1 MKFLLKEPI
10 FINNEINQKSYDK
23 LIYKDL
29 KKNGFTVLRNF
40 CKNPEDVVNVLNK
53 YWNNKNA
60 WQDNVKSDTR
70 LFGIDHKI
78 KYFENFFL
86 QHKIL
91 MNIFKKYINSK
102 KISSLIMANRV
113 LPKKNNIGSGGK
125 WHRDDKDGRQL
136 KFILYLTDV
145 EPNNGG
151 FNYLKYTHKPI
162 NRIFN
167 SIQMGCGINAW
178 NFSHDQ
184 INKLSPKYEFV
195 DVTGK
200 AGDLIIVDTSGIHK
214 GSPIYK
220 GSRIAMT
227 QYLWGTEN
235 IPEDVK
241 ANMI

>member
-1 MKFLLKEPI
+1 MKFILKEPI
-10 FINNEINQKSYDK
+10 FIGNELSQSITEKKVYN
-23 LIYKDL
+23 DL
-29 KKNGFTVLRNF
+29 KKNGFTVVRNF
-40 CKNPEDVVNVLNK
+40 CKNPSDVVNVLKK
-53 YWNNKNA
+53 YWNHKNA
-60 WQDNVKSDTR
+60 WQDDVKSDTR
-70 LFGIDHKI
+70 LFGIDHKV

-86 QHKIL
+86 KNKMLI
-91 MNIFKKYINSK
+91 NIYKKYINSS

-145 EPNNGG
+145 KPNNGG

-167 SIQMGCGINAW
+167 SIQMGCGINTW
-178 NFSHDQ
+178 NFTQDHV
-184 INKLSPKYEFV
+184 NKLSSKYEFV

-214 GSPIYK
+214 GSPIYS
-220 GSRIAMT
+220 GSRIALT
-227 QYLWGTEN
+227 QYLWDKNE
-235 IPEDVK
+235 IPEAVK
-241 ANMI
+241 VQMI